1 MTRLHFIYPWL
12 MTDVPIA
19 FASISLTLLSIVYE
33 FSEEETSKIEAP
45 AAGDGEL
52 AGAGGAFATEG
63 ALGGGGEASGAGA
76 REGGGGLVVTSLI
89 GLEMMVGKIE
99 RGRRGMAYTFCTTL
113 IVGDCSARARG
124 RAGVPS
130 SMDGSK
136 TGRLL
141 LVTVEWDLVFMMKL
155 IFFK

>member
-1 MTRLHFIYPWL
+1 

-19 FASISLTLLSIVYE
+19 FASISLTLLSIAYE

-76 REGGGGLVVTSLI
+76 REGGSGLVVTSLI

-113 IVGDCSARARG
+113 IVGDWSARARG
-124 RAGVPS
+124 AGVPS

-141 LVTVEWDLVFMMKL
+141 LVAVEWDLVFMMKL

>member
-1 MTRLHFIYPWL
+1 MDSSRR
-12 MTDVPIA
+12 A
-19 FASISLTLLSIVYE
+19 
-33 FSEEETSKIEAP
+33 EA
-45 AAGDGEL
+45 
-52 AGAGGAFATEG
+52 
-63 ALGGGGEASGAGA
+63 GEASGAGA

-113 IVGDCSARARG
+113 IVGDWSARARG
-124 RAGVPS
+124 AGVPS

-141 LVTVEWDLVFMMKL
+141 LVAVEWDLVFMMKL
-155 IFFK
+155 IFKHVSYFKY

>member
-1 MTRLHFIYPWL
+1 MTA
-12 MTDVPIA
+12 VPIA
-19 FASISLTLLSIVYE
+19 FASISLTPLLSIAYE

-45 AAGDGEL
+45 AAGGGGERV
-52 AGAGGAFATEG
+52 GVGCAFAATTEG

-113 IVGDCSARARG
+113 IVGDWSARARG
-124 RAGVPS
+124 AGVPS

-141 LVTVEWDLVFMMKL
+141 LVAVEWDLVFMMKL